1 MDCSAGTPLRQWFV
15 AKGRQTCEIEIG
27 LQSDSQDQGMDHGDA
42 VAKALNGLVDSDAVQ
57 ALAAIKRC
65 IQSVESERRVAFA
78 RVVVSEVICSYW
90 SGLRA
95 IFRGL
100 GELRELPPDLNVAY
114 PHGSSVDGL
123 AQTIGQEAAK
133 LDATQAG
140 YAVGSIYTGLL
151 PKRFRAAHGAYYT
164 PPALCERLLDLAEAA
179 GVDWRS
185 ARVLDPACGGGAFLA
200 PVARRMVESL
210 SGRPP
215 ATVLSDIQDRL
226 VGFELDPFA
235 AWMSQVFLDAILVEL
250 CNGPDI
256 RLEPVVQVCDSLER
270 HKPQD
275 RFDLVIGNPP
285 YGRVKLSP
293 ELRTAYQR
301 SLFGHANL
309 YGVFTD
315 LALRHTRPSG
325 VIAYVTPTSFLSGEY
340 FKALRGL
347 LGREAPPVAI
357 DFISQRKGIFA
368 DVLQETM
375 LAVYQHNGG
384 SAIGHAHLM
393 SPEPDGVIGTEPIG
407 SFKLPD
413 PPAQPWLIP
422 RAASQVSVLRRARDL
437 QFRLCD
443 YGYTVSTGPLVWN
456 RHKSSLRGRPGKG
469 RFPLIWAES
478 VRPDGVFE
486 FRAKRH
492 NHQPYFQP
500 TPREHWVVTDCACA
514 LVQRTTAKEQARR
527 LVAAELPSWFI
538 AEHGAVVVENHL
550 NMIKLLEGSPKV
562 SPAALVALLNS
573 KAVDQVF
580 RCINGSVAVSAYELQ
595 ALPLPSPEDMQGME
609 CLVRSRA
616 DRETL
621 EREAERLYS
630 RRNME

>member
-1 MDCSAGTPLRQWFV
+1 
-15 AKGRQTCEIEIG
+15 
-27 LQSDSQDQGMDHGDA
+27 MDHGDA
-42 VAKALNGLVDSDAVQ
+42 VAKALNGLVDPDAVQ
-57 ALAAIKRC
+57 ALTVIKRRV
-65 IQSVESERRVAFA
+65 QSVESERRVAFA
-78 RVVVSEVICSYW
+78 RAVVSEVICNYW

-95 IFRGL
+95 VFHGL
-100 GELRELPPDLNVAY
+100 GELREFPPDLDVAY

-123 AQTIGQEAAK
+123 ARTIGQAAAR
-133 LDATQAG
+133 LDAMQAG
-140 YAVGSIYTGLL
+140 YAVGGIYTGLL
-151 PKRFRAAHGAYYT
+151 PRRFRAVHGAYYT
-164 PPALCERLLDLAEAA
+164 PPALCERLLDLAEAS
-179 GVDWRS
+179 GVDWSS

-200 PVARRMVESL
+200 PVARRMVEAL
-210 SGRPP
+210 RGRPS
-215 ATVLSDIQDRL
+215 AAVLSDIQGRL
-226 VGFELDPFA
+226 AGYELDPFA
-235 AWMSQVFLDAILVEL
+235 AWMSQVFLDAALIKL
-250 CNGPDI
+250 CDGPDI

-270 HKPQD
+270 HQPQD

-293 ELRTAYQR
+293 ELRAAYKR

-315 LALRHTRPSG
+315 LALRHTRSGG

-347 LGREAPPVAI
+347 LGQEAPPVAI

-375 LAVYQHNGG
+375 LAVYQRSGG
-384 SAIGHAHLM
+384 SGTRQAHLM
-393 SPEPDGVIGTEPIG
+393 SPKPDGVIGTEPIG
-407 SFKLPD
+407 PFKLPD

-422 RAASQVSVLRRARDL
+422 RAASQVPVLHRARDL
-437 QFRLCD
+437 SFRLCD

-456 RHKSSLRGRPGKG
+456 RHKASLRREPGEG
-469 RFPLIWAES
+469 RFPLVWAES
-478 VRPDGVFE
+478 VRPGGVFE
-486 FRAKRH
+486 FRAERH

-527 LVAAELPSWFI
+527 LVAAELPAWFI
-538 AEHGAVVVENHL
+538 AKHGAVVVENHL
-550 NMIKLLEGSPKV
+550 NMIKPLEGSPKV

-573 KAVDQVF
+573 RAVDQVF

-595 ALPLPSPEDMQGME
+595 ALPLPAPEDMQEME
-609 CLVRSRA
+609 RLVQSKA

-621 EREAERLYS
+621 EREVERLYS
-630 RRNME
+630 RRNMG

>member
-1 MDCSAGTPLRQWFV
+1 
-15 AKGRQTCEIEIG
+15 
-27 LQSDSQDQGMDHGDA
+27 MDHSDA

-78 RVVVSEVICSYW
+78 RAIVSEVICSYW

-95 IFRGL
+95 VFRGL
-100 GELRELPPDLNVAY
+100 GELREFPFDLDVAY
-114 PHGSSVDGL
+114 PHGVLVDGL
-123 AQTIGQEAAK
+123 GRTIGQAAAR

-140 YAVGSIYTGLL
+140 YVVGGIYTGLL
-151 PKRFRAAHGAYYT
+151 PRRFRAVHGAYYT
-164 PPALCERLLDLAEAA
+164 PPALCERLLDLAEAS
-179 GVDWRS
+179 GVDWSS

-200 PVARRMVESL
+200 PVAQRMVEAL
-210 SGRPP
+210 RGRPP
-215 ATVLSDIQDRL
+215 AVVLSDIQGRL
-226 VGFELDPFA
+226 AGFELDPFA
-235 AWMSQVFLDAILVEL
+235 AWMSQVFLDATLVEL
-250 CNGPDI
+250 CDGPDI
-256 RLEPVVQVCDSLER
+256 RLDPVVQVCDSLER
-270 HKPQD
+270 HKPRD

-293 ELRTAYQR
+293 ELRAAYQR

-315 LALRHTRPSG
+315 LALRHTRPGG

-375 LAVYQHNGG
+375 LAVYQHSG
-384 SAIGHAHLM
+384 SPGTGQAHLM
-393 SPEPDGVIGTEPIG
+393 SPEPDGAIGTEPVG

-422 RAASQVSVLRRARDL
+422 RALSQVSVLRRAQDL
-437 QFRLCD
+437 PFRLCD

-456 RHKSSLRGRPGKG
+456 RHKSSLRRSPGKG
-469 RFPLIWAES
+469 RFPLVWAES
-478 VRPDGVFE
+478 VRSDGVFE

-500 TPREHWVVTDCACA
+500 APHEHWVVTDCAYA

-550 NMIKLLEGSPKV
+550 NMIKPLEGSPKV

-595 ALPLPSPEDMQGME
+595 ALPLPSPEDMQEME
-609 CLVRSRA
+609 RLVRLQA
-616 DRETL
+616 GRETL

-630 RRNME
+630 RRTMG

>member
-1 MDCSAGTPLRQWFV
+1 M
-15 AKGRQTCEIEIG
+15 
-27 LQSDSQDQGMDHGDA
+27 GMPMTE
-42 VAKALNGLVDSDAVQ
+42 VVNRLVDSDAVQ
-57 ALAAIKRC
+57 ALAAIERC
-65 IQSVESERRVAFA
+65 VQSVESERRVAYA
-78 RVVVSEVICSYW
+78 RAIVSEVICNYW
-90 SGLRA
+90 SGLRTT
-95 IFRGL
+95 FHGL
-100 GELRELPPDLNVAY
+100 GELREIPPDLDVAY
-114 PHGSSVDGL
+114 SHGSSVEDL
-123 AQTIGQEAAK
+123 AQIIGQAAAK
-133 LDATQAG
+133 LDTTQAG
-140 YAVGSIYTGLL
+140 YAVGGIYTGLL

-164 PPALCERLLDLAEAA
+164 PPALCERLLDLAEAS
-179 GVDWRS
+179 GVDWGS

-210 SGRPP
+210 ECRSP
-215 ATVLSDIQDRL
+215 AAVLSDIQGRL
-226 VGFELDPFA
+226 AGYELDPFA
-235 AWMSQVFLDAILVEL
+235 AWMSQVFLDATLVEL
-250 CNGPDI
+250 CDGSDI
-256 RLEPVVQVCDSLER
+256 RLEPVVQVCDSLAR
-270 HKPQD
+270 HEPQD

-293 ELRTAYQR
+293 ELRIAYQR

-347 LGREAPPVAI
+347 LGQEAPPIAI

-375 LAVYQHNGG
+375 LAVYQRSGG
-384 SAIGHAHLM
+384 SAIGHTHLI
-393 SPEPDGVIGTEPIG
+393 SPEPDGVIRTEPIG

-422 RAASQVSVLRRARDL
+422 RAASQVSMLRRARGL
-437 QFRLCD
+437 PFRLCD

-456 RHKSSLRGRPGKG
+456 RHKASLRGRPGQG
-469 RFPLIWAES
+469 RFPLVWAES
-478 VRPDGVFE
+478 VRPGGVFE
-486 FRAKRH
+486 FRAERH

-538 AEHGAVVVENHL
+538 EEHGAVVVENHL
-550 NMIKLLEGSPKV
+550 NMIKPLEGSPKV

-595 ALPLPSPEDMQGME
+595 ALPLPSPKDMQGME
-609 CLVRSRA
+609 CLIRSRA

-630 RRNME
+630 RRNMG

>member
-1 MDCSAGTPLRQWFV
+1 
-15 AKGRQTCEIEIG
+15 
-27 LQSDSQDQGMDHGDA
+27 MDHGDA

-57 ALAAIKRC
+57 ALAAIKKC
-65 IQSVESERRVAFA
+65 VQSVESERRVAFA
-78 RVVVSEVICSYW
+78 RTVVSEVICSYW
-90 SGLRA
+90 SSLRA

-100 GELRELPPDLNVAY
+100 GELRELPPYLDVAY

-123 AQTIGQEAAK
+123 ARTIGQAAAR
-133 LDATQAG
+133 LDAMQAG
-140 YAVGSIYTGLL
+140 YAVGGIYTALL
-151 PKRFRAAHGAYYT
+151 PRQFRAVHGAYYT
-164 PPALCERLLDLAEAA
+164 PPALCERLLDLAEAS
-179 GVDWRS
+179 GVDWSS

-200 PVARRMVESL
+200 PVARRMVEAL
-210 SGRPP
+210 RGRPL
-215 ATVLSDIQDRL
+215 AAVLSDIHGRL
-226 VGFELDPFA
+226 AGYELDPFA

-250 CNGPDI
+250 CDGPDI
-256 RLEPVVQVCDSLER
+256 RLESVVQVCDSLER
-270 HKPQD
+270 HEPQD

-293 ELRTAYQR
+293 ELRAAYQR

-309 YGVFTD
+309 YGIFTD
-315 LALRHTRPSG
+315 LALRHTRLGG

-368 DVLQETM
+368 DVLQETV
-375 LAVYQHNGG
+375 LAVYQRSG
-384 SAIGHAHLM
+384 STGTGQAHFA
-393 SPEPDGVIGTEPIG
+393 SPHPDGAITTEPIG
-407 SFKLPD
+407 TFKLPD

-437 QFRLCD
+437 PFRLCD

-469 RFPLIWAES
+469 RFPLVWAES

-550 NMIKLLEGSPKV
+550 NMIKPLEGSPKV

-595 ALPLPSPEDMQGME
+595 ALPLPSPEDMQEME
-609 CLVRSRA
+609 RLIRSRA

-621 EREAERLYS
+621 EREVERLYS
-630 RRNME
+630 RRDME

>member
-1 MDCSAGTPLRQWFV
+1 MGTPMAEV
-15 AKGRQTCEIEIG
+15 
-27 LQSDSQDQGMDHGDA
+27 
-42 VAKALNGLVDSDAVQ
+42 VNGLVDSDAVQ
-57 ALAAIKRC
+57 ALAVIKRC
-65 IQSVESERRVAFA
+65 VQSVESERRVACA
-78 RVVVSEVICSYW
+78 RAVVLEVIRHYW
-90 SGLRA
+90 SGLRTVSH
-95 IFRGL
+95 GL
-100 GELRELPPDLNVAY
+100 GELREIPSDLDAPY
-114 PHGSSVDGL
+114 LHGSSVDGL
-123 AQTIGQEAAK
+123 VRTIGQAATK

-140 YAVGSIYTGLL
+140 YAVGGIYTGLL

-179 GVDWRS
+179 GVDWSS

-200 PVARRMVESL
+200 PVARRMVEALGCRS
-210 SGRPP
+210 P
-215 ATVLSDIQDRL
+215 AAVLSDIQSRL
-226 VGFELDPFA
+226 AGFELDPFA
-235 AWMSQVFLDAILVEL
+235 AWMSQVFLDATLVEL
-250 CNGPDI
+250 CDGSDI
-256 RLEPVVQVCDSLER
+256 RPESVVQVCDSLARYE
-270 HKPQD
+270 PQD

-293 ELRTAYQR
+293 ELRAAYQR

-315 LALRHTRPSG
+315 LALRHTRPGG

-347 LGREAPPVAI
+347 LGQEAPPVAI

-375 LAVYQHNGG
+375 LAVYQRSGG
-384 SAIGHAHLM
+384 SGTGQAHLM
-393 SPEPDGVIGTEPIG
+393 SPEPDGAIGTKPIG

-413 PPAQPWLIP
+413 LPPQPWLIP
-422 RAASQVSVLRRARDL
+422 RTTSQVPVLRRARDL
-437 QFRLCD
+437 PFRLCD

-456 RHKSSLRGRPGKG
+456 RHKASLRGKPGKG
-469 RFPLIWAES
+469 RFPLVWAES
-478 VRPDGVFE
+478 VRPGGVFE
-486 FRAKRH
+486 FRAERH

-500 TPREHWVVTDCACA
+500 TAREQWVVTDCACA
-514 LVQRTTAKEQARR
+514 LVQRTTAKEQVRR
-527 LVAAELPSWFI
+527 LVAAELPAWFI

-550 NMIKLLEGSPKV
+550 NMIKPLEGSPIV

-595 ALPLPSPEDMQGME
+595 ALPLPPPEDLQEME
-609 CLVRSRA
+609 RLVRSRA
-616 DRETL
+616 SCEIL
-621 EREAERLYS
+621 EREVERLYS
-630 RRNME
+630 RRALG

>member
-1 MDCSAGTPLRQWFV
+1 MAR
-15 AKGRQTCEIEIG
+15 
-27 LQSDSQDQGMDHGDA
+27 
-42 VAKALNGLVDSDAVQ
+42 ALNGLVDSDAEQ

-65 IQSVESERRVAFA
+65 VQSVEPERRVAFA
-78 RVVVSEVICSYW
+78 RAVVSEVVCNYW
-90 SGLRA
+90 SGLCTG
-95 IFRGL
+95 FHGL
-100 GELRELPPDLNVAY
+100 GELRGLPPDLDVAC
-114 PHGSSVDGL
+114 PHGVSVNGL
-123 AQTIGQEAAK
+123 AQTIGHAAVK
-133 LDATQAG
+133 LDAAQAG
-140 YAVGSIYTGLL
+140 YAIGGIYTGLL
-151 PKRFRAAHGAYYT
+151 PRRFRAAHGAYYT
-164 PPALCERLLDLAEAA
+164 PPALCERLLDLVEAS
-179 GVDWRS
+179 GVDWS
-185 ARVLDPACGGGAFLA
+185 AARVLDPACGGGAFLA

-210 SGRPP
+210 GRRPTAAALSG
-215 ATVLSDIQDRL
+215 IQGRL
-226 VGFELDPFA
+226 AGFELDPFA
-235 AWMSQVFLDAILVEL
+235 AWMAQVFLDATLVEL
-250 CNGPDI
+250 CDGPDI
-256 RLEPVVQVCDSLER
+256 RLEPVVQVCDSLAR
-270 HKPQD
+270 HKPRD

-293 ELRTAYQR
+293 ELRAAYQR

-315 LALRHTRPSG
+315 LALRHARPGG

-375 LAVYQHNGG
+375 LAVYQQGG
-384 SAIGHAHLM
+384 GPETGHAHLI
-393 SPEPDGVIGTEPIG
+393 SPESDGAIGTEPIG

-413 PPAQPWLIP
+413 PLAQPWLIP
-422 RAASQVSVLRRARDL
+422 RAASQVSVLHRARDL
-437 QFRLCD
+437 SFRLCD

-456 RHKSSLRGRPGKG
+456 RHKASLRNRPGKG
-469 RFPLIWAES
+469 RYPLVWAES
-478 VRPDGVFE
+478 VRPGGVFE
-486 FRAKRH
+486 FRAERH

-500 TPREHWVVTDCACA
+500 TAREHWVVTDCACA

-527 LVAAELPSWFI
+527 LVAAELPAWFL

-550 NMIKLLEGSPKV
+550 NMIKPLEGGPKV

-595 ALPLPSPEDMQGME
+595 ALPLPSPEDMQEME
-609 CLVRSRA
+609 RLVRSRT
-616 DRETL
+616 DREAL
-621 EREAERLYS
+621 ECEAERLYS
-630 RRNME
+630 QRNTG

>member
-1 MDCSAGTPLRQWFV
+1 M
-15 AKGRQTCEIEIG
+15 
-27 LQSDSQDQGMDHGDA
+27 GMPMTE
-42 VAKALNGLVDSDAVQ
+42 VMNGLVASDAVQ
-57 ALAAIKRC
+57 ALAAIKQYV
-65 IQSVESERRVAFA
+65 QSVESKRRVAFA
-78 RVVVSEVICSYW
+78 RAVVSEVICSYW

-95 IFRGL
+95 AFRGL
-100 GELRELPPDLNVAY
+100 GGLRELPPDLDVAY
-114 PHGSSVDGL
+114 PHESAVDGL
-123 AQTIGQEAAK
+123 VRTIGQAAAR

-140 YAVGSIYTGLL
+140 YAVGGIYTGLL
-151 PKRFRAAHGAYYT
+151 PRQFRAVHGAYYT
-164 PPALCERLLDLAEAA
+164 PPALCERLLDLAEES
-179 GVDWRS
+179 GVDWSS

-200 PVARRMVESL
+200 PVARRMVEAL
-210 SGRPP
+210 RGRPL
-215 ATVLSDIQDRL
+215 TVALSDIQSRL
-226 VGFELDPFA
+226 AGFELDPFA
-235 AWMSQVFLDAILVEL
+235 AWMSQVFLDAALIDL
-250 CNGPDI
+250 CNGSDI

-270 HKPQD
+270 HEPQD

-293 ELRTAYQR
+293 ELRAAYQR

-315 LALRHTRPSG
+315 LALRYTRPGG

-347 LGREAPPVAI
+347 LGREALPIAI

-375 LAVYQHNGG
+375 LAVYQHSGG
-384 SAIGHAHLM
+384 PGPGQAHLI
-393 SPEPDGVIGTEPIG
+393 SPESDGAITTEPIG
-407 SFKLPD
+407 TFKLPD
-413 PPAQPWLIP
+413 PPTQPWLIP
-422 RAASQVSVLRRARDL
+422 RIASQVSVLRRARDL
-437 QFRLCD
+437 PFRLCD

-456 RHKSSLRGRPGKG
+456 RHKSSLRRRPGKG
-469 RFPLIWAES
+469 RFPLVWAES
-478 VRPDGVFE
+478 VRPDGIFE

-527 LVAAELPSWFI
+527 LIAAELPSWFI

-550 NMIKLLEGSPKV
+550 NMIKPLEGSPKV

-595 ALPLPSPEDMQGME
+595 ALPLPAPEDMQE
-609 CLVRSRA
+609 IERLVQSKA

-630 RRNME
+630 RRTVE